1 MSGILPGLYQIGTV
15 SQHFPRH
22 TVYIFIVVAVF
33 RRFVDQELTQTFF
46 AFEVL
51 VQCFDQL
58 IHSHVMILIYHI
70 FYSHDGISQVGRSSD
85 EHACCAVLGTAFLYR
100 LAGFHASFHCH
111 RCEDDRIA
119 KHMIRYH
126 KIVTVLD
133 HTIEVC
139 KLLLQRIF

>member
-51 VQCFDQL
+51 VQRCDQL
-58 IHSHVMILIYHI
+58 IHGHIVILVNHV
-70 FYSHDGISQVGRSSD
+70 FDGHDGVSQVGRSSD
-85 EHACCAVLGTAFLYR
+85 EHACCAVLGAAFLYR
-100 LAGFHASFHCH
+100 LAGFHASFHGH
-111 RCEDDRIA
+111 GSEDDRVA
-119 KHMIRYH
+119 KHVIRH
-126 KIVTVLD
+126 HQVVTVLD
-133 HTIEVC
+133 HAIEVC
-139 KLLLQRIF
+139 QLFFQRIF